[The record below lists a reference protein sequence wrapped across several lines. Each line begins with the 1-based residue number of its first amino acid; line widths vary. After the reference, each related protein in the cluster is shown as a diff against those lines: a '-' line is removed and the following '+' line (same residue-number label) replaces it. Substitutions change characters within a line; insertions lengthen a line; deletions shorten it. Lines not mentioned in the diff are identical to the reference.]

1 MKYNMLKCQIGINTI
16 HLDLMFIFGP
26 HINALEYTNSLCISM
41 VLFVFLSVVK

>member
-26 HINALEYTNSLCISM
+26 HINAYGIH
-41 VLFVFLSVVK
+41 